1 MPGKDNGDGP
11 DVTPEASSV
20 AVDGG
25 AQDAATPE
33 GWLQAYQELQFQ
45 ISNAHANYQRLM
57 AESHMAFLH
66 AAETTAVGLQS
77 LVSGAVGKMP
87 FPSGPEMPAMPPVAA
102 VQPVY
107 PAPPVV
113 SMPMQAPVAVAP
125 VAEGVK
131 PATAGAMAMATGA
144 AAERPSVEEMKGLLL
159 EVVSEKTG
167 YPTDILD
174 LEMNLESDL
183 GIDSIKRVEI
193 LSALQEKAP
202 YIPEVD
208 ATELPNLETLGQ
220 VLGLMES
227 YLTGEPA
234 DDGADE
240 EAAPAEPAPEEAAE
254 PEAQAEEPEAAPK
267 PYPTPEIELEQREPT
282 DPAAGFNPLE
292 VTNAESSITSSGLI
306 RLEVNEV
313 PAKAS
318 GHSILDRVG
327 GDLLAV
333 TDDGTGMAR
342 ILAGKLRQR
351 GLRVDLVTGE
361 VPDEARGVIFTGG
374 LRPVLDREA
383 AIEVNRE
390 AFAAATKVA
399 DQMTNQGGVFVT
411 VQATGGDFGLT
422 GGGGV
427 HAWLGGLA
435 GLARS
440 AAKEWRRS
448 LVKAVDME
456 RGSRSS
462 GELAQALFDELFSGG
477 PELEVGLHED
487 GTRTTLKDRAAP
499 SRPGPEVLTDKS
511 VVVVTGGARGVT
523 ADCVVAL
530 ARQHRSRLLLLG
542 RSELQDEPE
551 CCIGITDDAAM
562 KKALLQQAVAKGK
575 ALKPA
580 DLGRWAGRVYANRE
594 IAVTLANLKTAGSD
608 AMYLPVDIRDRAAVR
623 AALTQA
629 RDKWGPITGVIH
641 GAGVLSDKRLR
652 DKTEEQFER
661 VFDTKV
667 EGLRVLLDATADD
680 PLDLLCLFSSVAARH
695 GNIGQADYA
704 MANEVLNQVALLEAQ
719 QRRGTCLVRSINWG
733 PWEGGMVTPVLA
745 EHFLKMGVPLIPKDA
760 GAQFLVDELRG
771 DPGSSVQ
778 VLVGG
783 RASGERG

>member
-11 DVTPEASSV
+11 DVTPEAVSV

-25 AQDAATPE
+25 GQDAATPE

-77 LVSGAVGKMP
+77 LVSGEAGEMP
-87 FPSGPEMPAMPPVAA
+87 LPPGPAMPAMPPQPA
-102 VQPVY
+102 VQPAY
-107 PAPPVV
+107 PAPPVMSMQAPAPVPV
-113 SMPMQAPVAVAP
+113 SVPVAAPVAVA
-125 VAEGVK
+125 VDEED
-131 PATAGAMAMATGA
+131 PAAAMAT
-144 AAERPSVEEMKGLLL
+144 ERPSAEQMKGLLL
-159 EVVSEKTG
+159 EVVAEKTG

-227 YLTGEPA
+227 YLTDEPT
-234 DDGADE
+234 DDGASE
-240 EAAPAEPAPEEAAE
+240 EPTPGAQAAE

-267 PYPTPEIELEQREPT
+267 PYPTPEIELEQRDPT

-292 VTNAESSITSSGLI
+292 VTDAETSITSSGLI

-313 PAKAS
+313 PAKAT

-333 TDDGTGMAR
+333 TDDGAGVAR

-351 GLRVDLVTGE
+351 GLRVDLVNGE

-374 LRPVLDREA
+374 MRPVLDREA

-390 AFAAATKVA
+390 AFSAATKVA

-462 GELAQALFDELFSGG
+462 GELAQVLYDELFTGG

-499 SRPGPEVLTDKS
+499 SRPGPEVLTDRS

-523 ADCVVAL
+523 ADCVAAL
-530 ARQHRSRLLLLG
+530 ARQHRSRILLLG

-575 ALKPA
+575 APKPA

-608 AMYLPVDIRDRAAVR
+608 AMYLPVDIRDRAAVQ

-641 GAGVLSDKRLR
+641 GAGVLSDKRLK

-667 EGLRVLLDATADD
+667 EGLRVLLDATSED

>member
-11 DVTPEASSV
+11 DVTKAAVDQGGQGVAAVEAS
-20 AVDGG
+20 AP
-25 AQDAATPE
+25 Q

-45 ISNAHANYQRLM
+45 ISTAHANYQRLM

-77 LVSGAVGKMP
+77 LVSGEAREMP
-87 FPSGPEMPAMPPVAA
+87 APLPGQRPEMKVPAMPPAPA
-102 VQPVY
+102 QPAY

-113 SMPMQAPVAVAP
+113 PVAAP
-125 VAEGVK
+125 DSQPLAPPPPINAPEAP
-131 PATAGAMAMATGA
+131 PAATDV
-144 AAERPSVEEMKGLLL
+144 AERPSVEQMKGLLL

-193 LSALQEKAP
+193 LSALQEQAP

-227 YLTGEPA
+227 YLSG
-234 DDGADE
+234 E
-240 EAAPAEPAPEEAAE
+240 EAAPEHEPAPAPEIAANTKAEPMAE
-254 PEAQAEEPEAAPK
+254 PETQPK
-267 PYPTPEIELEQREPT
+267 PDIELERRDPT

-292 VTNAESSITSSGLI
+292 VTNAESSITPSGLI

-313 PAKAS
+313 PAKAT
-318 GHSILDRVG
+318 GHSVMDRIG
-327 GDLLAV
+327 GDLLVV
-333 TDDGTGMAR
+333 TDDGAGVAR

-351 GLRVDLVTGE
+351 GLQVELVTGE
-361 VPDEARGVIFTGG
+361 IPAKARGVIFTGG
-374 LRPVLDREA
+374 MRPMLDRES

-390 AFAAATKVA
+390 AFLAASKVA
-399 DQMTNQGGVFVT
+399 AQMTNVGGVFVT

-422 GGGGV
+422 GDSGV

-435 GLARS
+435 GLART

-462 GELAQALFDELFSGG
+462 GELAQALFDELYSGG

-487 GTRTTLKDRAAP
+487 GTRTTLKDCAAP
-499 SRPGPEVLTDKS
+499 SRPGPEVLNDRS
-511 VVVVTGGARGVT
+511 VLVVTGGARGVT
-523 ADCVVAL
+523 AQCVLAL
-530 ARQHRSRLLLLG
+530 AKKHRPRILLLG
-542 RSELQDEPE
+542 RSELKDEPA
-551 CCIGITDDAAM
+551 CCHDIVDDAVM
-562 KKALLQQAVAKGK
+562 KKALLQEAISKGK

-580 DLGRWAGRVYANRE
+580 DLGRLAGEVWANRE
-594 IAVTLANLKTAGSD
+594 IATTLDALKATGSE
-608 AMYLPVDIRDRAAVR
+608 AVYQPVDARDRTAVR
-623 AALTQA
+623 AALASA
-629 RDKWGPITGVIH
+629 REKWGPITGVIH
-641 GAGVLSDKRLR
+641 GAGILSDKRLA
-652 DKTEEQFER
+652 DKTVEQFER

-667 EGLRVLLDATADD
+667 EGLRVLLDATAED
-680 PLDLLCLFSSVAARH
+680 PLNLLCLFSSIAARH
-695 GNIGQADYA
+695 GNPGQADYA

-719 QRRGTCLVRSINWG
+719 RRRGTCLVRSINWG
-733 PWEGGMVTPVLA
+733 PWEGGMVTPALA
-745 EHFLKMGVPLIPKDA
+745 EHFHKTGVPLIPQEA
-760 GAQFLVDELRG
+760 GARFLVDELRG

-783 RASGERG
+783 RAVGER